1 MRITELWRYPVKSTR
16 GAAVDAL
23 QLDPWGAVGDRRWA
37 VVAADGKKLT
47 GREVPELLRVS
58 AVPSGPAGDGVE
70 LEYAGR
76 RLAVPAPYDGA
87 PVEVDFSSLP
97 KATDAGEEAAAF
109 VTAVAGRPARL
120 VWQAD
125 PTARS
130 VNPGNGGLDG
140 ETLSLADA
148 GPLLL
153 ASLSSL
159 AQLQEWVAES
169 SVIEPV
175 EISIR
180 RFRPNVVIDG
190 DEPFAEDGWSTVR
203 LGEVDFRFQQV
214 CDRCVFTTIDPDT
227 LARGPEPIRTLAKHR
242 KWDGKTWFGIRLV
255 PVLEVGAARTV
266 RVGDAVQPVVAARR
280 HTER

>member
-1 MRITELWRYPVKSTR
+1 MRIEELWRYPLKSGR
-16 GAAVDAL
+16 GLACSSL
-23 QLDPWGAVGDRRWA
+23 ELEPWGAVGDRRWA
-37 VVAADGKKLT
+37 VIGTDGKKLT
-47 GREVPELLRVS
+47 GREVPELLLLSTR
-58 AVPSGPAGDGVE
+58 PSSDGVE

-76 RLAVPAPYDGA
+76 RLAVPTPSDG
-87 PVEVDFSSLP
+87 PLVEVDFSRLP
-97 KATDAGEEAAAF
+97 KATDAGDAAAAF
-109 VTAVAGRPARL
+109 VTSVVGRDARL

-153 ASLSSL
+153 ASRASL
-159 AQLQEWVAES
+159 AQLQEWVGETS
-169 SVIEPV
+169 SPIEPV
-175 EISIR
+175 EISVR

-242 KWDGKTWFGIRLV
+242 KWDGKTWFGVRLV
-255 PVLEVGAARTV
+255 PLLGAGATRTI
-266 RVGDAVQPVVAARR
+266 RVGDPVQPDVAD
-280 HTER
+280 

>member
-1 MRITELWRYPVKSTR
+1 MRIEELWRYPLKSGR
-16 GAAVDAL
+16 GLACSEL
-23 QLDPWGAVGDRRWA
+23 ELEPWGAVGDRRWA
-37 VVAADGKKLT
+37 VIGAEGKKVT
-47 GREVPELLRVS
+47 GREAPELLRVA
-58 AVPSGPAGDGVE
+58 AVPIDGGGIE

-76 RLAVPAPYDGA
+76 RLAVPTPAAGPL
-87 PVEVDFSSLP
+87 VEVNFSRLP
-97 KATDAGEEAAAF
+97 KATDAGDDAAAF
-109 VTAVAGRPARL
+109 VTDVIGHEARL

-153 ASLSSL
+153 ASRASL
-159 AQLQEWVAES
+159 AQLQEWVAETS
-169 SVIEPV
+169 SPIEPV

-180 RFRPNVVIDG
+180 RFRPNIVIDG
-190 DEPFAEDGWSTVR
+190 DEPFAEDGWSRVR
-203 LGEVDFRFQQV
+203 IGEVDFRFQQI

-227 LARGPEPIRTLAKHR
+227 LARGPEPIRTLARHR

-255 PVLEVGAARTV
+255 PLLGDGGPGTI
-266 RVGDAVQPVVAARR
+266 RVGDPVRP
-280 HTER
+280 

>member
-1 MRITELWRYPVKSTR
+1 MRIEELWRYPLKSGR
-16 GAAVDAL
+16 GLACSEL
-23 QLDPWGAVGDRRWA
+23 ELEPWGSVGDRRWA
-37 VVAADGKKLT
+37 VIGADGKKVT
-47 GREVPELLRVS
+47 GREVAELLWLS
-58 AVPSGPAGDGVE
+58 AVPTDDGVD

-76 RLAVPAPYDGA
+76 RLAVPTPADG
-87 PVEVDFSSLP
+87 PLVEVDFSRLP
-97 KATDAGEEAAAF
+97 KATDAGDAAAAF
-109 VTAVAGRPARL
+109 VTDVLGHEARL

-153 ASLSSL
+153 ASRASL
-159 AQLQEWVAES
+159 AQLQEWVGETPAL
-169 SVIEPV
+169 
-175 EISIR
+175 SIR

-190 DEPFAEDGWSTVR
+190 EEPFAEDGWSTVR

-255 PVLEVGAARTV
+255 PLLEPGGSRTI
-266 RVGDAVQPVVAARR
+266 RVGEAVRP
-280 HTER
+280 